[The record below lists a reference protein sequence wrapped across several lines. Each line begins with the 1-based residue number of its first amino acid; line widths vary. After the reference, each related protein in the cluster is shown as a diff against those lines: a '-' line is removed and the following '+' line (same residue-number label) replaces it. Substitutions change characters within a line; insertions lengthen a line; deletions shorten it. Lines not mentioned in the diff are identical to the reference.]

1 MLMRRIINGT
11 CMVLLCLS
19 FAACTQEKAANDK
32 AVIQI
37 ETVEM
42 SEEDKNVFADE
53 IAEMANYKG
62 ITDIS
67 KAQKIYNLEDESQN
81 SALALSL
88 IRALPVNG
96 LFQYTQTIQKD
107 IYIFTLKNV
116 DGTYCELVYNT
127 AEDTYGMQVYDD
139 LKSVVETEDGA
150 DNITR
155 EITSYYLVSGSGEK
169 YIGRFAKNITASET
183 IDVLK
188 KYRGQTD
195 ISEYA
200 DTEWDNPYEM
210 LEKNYDETYGMQGYM
225 RYIVNTDETLY
236 LCTIHQAPEGYCLT
250 YYDPAADWF
259 EVREYKLLI
268 RKETGSGNEYYLTD
282 DADAS
287 FKKNSLK
294 DGDAD
299 GFVYIGQ

>member
-1 MLMRRIINGT
+1 MRRIINGI
-11 CMVLLCLS
+11 CMALLCLS
-19 FAACTQEKAANDK
+19 FTACTQEKTANDK
-32 AVIQI
+32 ADIQI

-53 IAEMANYKG
+53 IAEMENYKG

-81 SALALSL
+81 SVLALSL

-96 LFQYTQTIQKD
+96 LFQYTQTIQGD

-116 DGTYCELVYNT
+116 DGRYCELVYNT
-127 AEDTYGMQVYDD
+127 TDGTYGMQVYDD

-155 EITSYYLVSGSGEK
+155 EITAYYLVSGSDEK
-169 YIGRFAKNITASET
+169 YIGQFAKNISVSES

-188 KYRGQTD
+188 KYEGQTD
-195 ISEYA
+195 ISAYA
-200 DTEWDNPYEM
+200 DAEWDNPYEM
-210 LEKNYDETYGMQGYM
+210 LEKNYDETYGMQSYM
-225 RYIVNTDETLY
+225 RYIVKADETLY
-236 LCTIHQAPEGYCLT
+236 LCTINQAPEGYCLT

-268 RKETGSGNEYYLTD
+268 KKENGAENEYYLTN

-294 DGDAD
+294 DGDTD

>member
-1 MLMRRIINGT
+1 MRKIISGI
-11 CMVLLCLS
+11 CMTLLCL
-19 FAACTQEKAANDK
+19 FFTACTQEKTANNK
-32 AVIQI
+32 ADIRI

-53 IAEMANYKG
+53 LAEMENYKG

-81 SALALSL
+81 SVLALSL

-96 LFQYTQTIQKD
+96 LFQYTQTVQGD

-127 AEDTYGMQVYDD
+127 TDGTYGMQVYDD
-139 LKSVVETEDGA
+139 LKTVVETEDGA

-155 EITSYYLVSGSGEK
+155 EITAYYLVSGSDEK
-169 YIGRFAKNITASET
+169 YIGQFAKNISASET
-183 IDVLK
+183 IDILK

-200 DTEWDNPYEM
+200 DTEWDNSYEM
-210 LEKNYDETYGMQGYM
+210 LEKNYDETYGMQSDM
-225 RYIVNTDETLY
+225 RYIVKADEALY
-236 LCTIHQAPEGYCLT
+236 LCTINRAPEGYCLT

-282 DADAS
+282 NADAS

-294 DGDAD
+294 DGDTD
-299 GFVYIGQ
+299 GYVYIGQ